1 MSLRYIMGKP
11 DTGKTTLCIDEIAK
25 CDNMKERL
33 FYIVP
38 EQFTL
43 ESEKNLIDKKGS
55 LININVLGFRHFAYY
70 LISKMGTSGR
80 AMLDDVGRAMLIRKV
95 VSELKDKLG
104 FYKNSADRQ
113 GFIDNIDM
121 TITELMQYSI
131 TVEKI
136 GETAENMKEG
146 NLKNKLEDIKLI
158 FEKYREYMNKE
169 YIAGDGALELLAEYI
184 PYSIVKG
191 SEVWIDGFKSFTPQ
205 ENKVIEQLLKYCK
218 RVNITFTINSPITR
232 YSSIASFDEQYEVKR
247 AVTKITNI
255 AMDNGVEIEPVV
267 FLDKT
272 YRKSCNEIEFIKN
285 NYFKYKFVPYK
296 DEVKNVAVY
305 RASNMYDEIYKICSE
320 IKKLVQYKGYRYKDI
335 ALIAGNECY
344 EKPLSIA
351 LKKYEIPNFLDGRRE
366 VSSHPL
372 ITFIMGAVDIIAY
385 GWSNDAVFKMLKT
398 GYTDID
404 FERIYS
410 LENYVQAN
418 GIDKYKWN
426 REWKYGFKEEG
437 QESDKP
443 DKKYINETKNMI
455 FELMVPLNENFTTGK
470 KGNIREITEKLFDI
484 LESINIREKLE
495 KEINEA
501 QYRGD
506 SAKTAFYEQIWKTVI
521 DVFDK
526 LVSILGN
533 EKVTMREYSKIIGTG
548 FGKATVGIAP
558 TVQDCILVGDMERTR
573 LPDIKAMFIL
583 GANEGNIPVKISERG
598 VFTDDERLVME
609 ENNMELAPGVVQ
621 MTNNGRLGIYLNI
634 IKPEEYLAVS
644 YPAGSIRGESLK
656 PSSLVTRIE
665 SMFTELVEIN
675 IDKKEFEPET
685 VLTGKSAAFD
695 RLIEAV
701 SANDESDF
709 IKDLYS
715 YYSNDVEYGKKLK
728 SIRYGLLSQI
738 PKKYIT
744 DRLLPEIWEQ
754 VLNRASVSKL
764 EKFTSCPFK
773 FYMEYI
779 LRAKEKEVYALRNND
794 IGTLAHRIMEAFSK
808 YINDGGI
815 SWENTDKEY
824 TDAFVDSHIGDFIR
838 EMNTDIFES
847 NRNAAILEKIKEA
860 SKYALWANVEQ
871 VKASRFKPENFEISF
886 GRYNSAIPAIEI
898 EIDEGRI
905 LKLNG
910 VIDRVDKM
918 MNEKGSVYV
927 KIVDY
932 KSSNKKLD
940 INKIYKGLQL
950 QLVLYMNSLVSQG
963 KAKAGGMFYFEVNEP
978 KLIEEEKINLSAE
991 DSMLK
996 RLALN
1001 GMYDESIEKELDS
1014 AYYEGTKGRNKEIV
1028 KILRDISEKES
1039 EKLTADKMNELL
1051 KFSREIVK
1059 DIGSEMAKG
1068 NIEISPYKYGSE
1080 EDSCKFCPYGRVC
1093 DFENGD
1099 KSKLR
1104 NIIKN
1109 DDAAWEEI
1117 HRRVSEEHINSD
1129 DE

>member
-25 CDNMKERL
+25 CDNMRERL

-80 AMLDDVGRAMLIRKV
+80 AMLDDVGRAMLIRRIV
-95 VSELKDKLG
+95 LELKERLG

-113 GFIDNIDM
+113 GFIDSIDM

-131 TVEKI
+131 TAEKI

-169 YIAGDGALELLAEYI
+169 YIAGDGALEILAEYI
-184 PYSIVKG
+184 KHSIVKD

-218 RVNITFTINSPITR
+218 RVNITFTINSPATE

-247 AVTKITNI
+247 AVTKIT
-255 AMDNGVEIEPVV
+255 ALARDNGVDIEPVV
-267 FLDKT
+267 FLDRT
-272 YRKSCNEIEFIKN
+272 YRKSCQEIEFIKN
-285 NYFKYKFVPYK
+285 NYFKYKLKPC
-296 DEVKNVAVY
+296 DGEVKNIAIY
-305 RASNMYDEIYKICSE
+305 RAANMYDEIYKICSE
-320 IKKLVQYKGYRYKDI
+320 IKSLVQYKGYRYKDI
-335 ALIAGNECY
+335 ALIVGNECY

-351 LKKYEIPNFLDGRRE
+351 LKKYDIPNFLDGRRE

-372 ITFIMGAVDIIAY
+372 ITFITGAVDIIAY
-385 GWSNDAVFKMLKT
+385 GWDNSAVFRLLKT

-443 DKKYINETKNMI
+443 DKKYITETRDMLFK
-455 FELMVPLNENFTTGK
+455 LMAPLNENFTAGK
-470 KGNIREITEKLFDI
+470 KGNVREITEKLFEI
-484 LESINIREKLE
+484 LEGINITEKLE
-495 KEINEA
+495 KELNDA

-506 SAKTAFYEQIWKTVI
+506 TAKAAFYEQIWKTVT

-526 LVSILGN
+526 MVDILGN
-533 EKVTMREYSKIIGTG
+533 EKVTMREYSKILSTG
-548 FGKATVGIAP
+548 FGKATIGIAP

-573 LPDIKAMFIL
+573 LPDIKAMFIV

-598 VFTDDERLVME
+598 VFTDDERLAME

-634 IKPEEYLAVS
+634 IKPSEYLVIS
-644 YPAGSIRGESLK
+644 YPTGSIRGESLK

-665 SMFTELVEIN
+665 SMFSALNEIS
-675 IDKKEFEPET
+675 IGKEEFEPES

-701 SANDESDF
+701 SENDGSDF
-709 IKDLYS
+709 IKELYG
-715 YYSNDVEYGKKLK
+715 YYSSDEEYGKKLK
-728 SIRYGLLSQI
+728 SIRYALLSQI

-744 DRLLPEIWEQ
+744 DRLLPELWEQ

-779 LRAKEKEVYALRNND
+779 LRAKEKEVYSLRSND
-794 IGTLAHRIMEAFSK
+794 IGTLSHRIMEAFSG
-808 YINDGGI
+808 YIKEAGI
-815 SWENTDKEY
+815 PWESTDREY
-824 TDAFVDSHIGDFIR
+824 TDAFVESHIGEFIR

-847 NRNAAILEKIKEA
+847 NRNAAILGKIKEA
-860 SKYALWANVEQ
+860 AKYALWANVEQ
-871 VKASRFKPENFEISF
+871 VKASKFKPENFEISF
-886 GRYNSAIPAIEI
+886 GRSRSPIPAIEI

-918 MNEKGSVYV
+918 MNENGSVYV

-932 KSSNKKLD
+932 KSSGKKLD
-940 INKIYKGLQL
+940 INKIYNGLQL
-950 QLVLYMNSLVSQG
+950 QLVLYMNTLVARG

-978 KLIEEEKINLSAE
+978 KLIEDEKENLSAE

-1001 GMYDESIEKELDS
+1001 GMYDESVENELDS
-1014 AYYEGTKGRNKEIV
+1014 AYYEGTKGRSREIV

-1039 EKLTADKMNELL
+1039 EKLTADKMDELL
-1051 KFSREIVK
+1051 KFSREVVK

-1104 NIIKN
+1104 NIRKN
-1109 DDAAWEEI
+1109 DDEAWEEI
-1117 HRRVSEEHINSD
+1117 HKRVGEDISEK
-1129 DE
+1129 